1 MELGPTWVSF
11 KGSKRSSSR
20 GDLTSNG
27 AKALTQRAL
36 SYRAGR
42 PTRRSGGYPQ
52 TGAPCL
58 TLPSPQRQPQPP
70 CPARRY
76 CWLPL
81 DGDLSC
87 LSSGWGIGR
96 LAQKLPRLDQCV
108 PGGRAG
114 AGAHGPLPS
123 VLPDLTSK
131 AGLTDNG
138 QVSWKD
144 TPSRRRPPLC
154 PPLGSGTETCRSA
167 QDHGEAGPWALRG
180 RPPPAPGRPQGER
193 GRARALIQA
202 SSPSS
207 SGMS

>member
-11 KGSKRSSSR
+11 KGSKRSSSE

-27 AKALTQRAL
+27 AKALTRRAL
-36 SYRAGR
+36 SCRAR
-42 PTRRSGGYPQ
+42 RRTRRSGGYSQ

-58 TLPSPQRQPQPP
+58 TLPSPRRQPQPP

-87 LSSGWGIGR
+87 LSSGWGVGR
-96 LAQKLPRLDQCV
+96 LAQKLPRCDQCV
-108 PGGRAG
+108 PGGQAG
-114 AGAHGPLPS
+114 AGAHSPLPS

-131 AGLTDNG
+131 AGLMDNS
-138 QVSWKD
+138 QESWKD
-144 TPSRRRPPLC
+144 TPSSRGPALPSTGIWNGNLPLC
-154 PPLGSGTETCRSA
+154 AGPQGSGSVGSE
-167 QDHGEAGPWALRG
+167 GPAS
-180 RPPPAPGRPQGER
+180 PAPGRPQVER